1 MAQDSGE
8 AGAGF
13 RERSAYW
20 ILSGKGK
27 LKAEGWQTQLR
38 SSCWWGIA
46 WSRWVL
52 S

>member
-1 MAQDSGE
+1 MWHKILVRS
-8 AGAGF
+8 AGF

-20 ILSGKGK
+20 ILSARGSLK
-27 LKAEGWQTQLR
+27 LRGGRTQLR
-38 SSCWWGIA
+38 SSCWWGSA